1 MKRNRRYEVVGGI
14 LFLIVGMVFGLITG
28 MNIGGNYFTSFQLG
42 SARGYEATGY
52 LGAIIGVVVGL
63 LFGIWVGRRYAAK
76 RVKE

>member
-52 LGAIIGVVVGL
+52 LGAIIGAVVGL

>member
-28 MNIGGNYFTSFQLG
+28 MNIGGNYFSSFQLG

-52 LGAIIGVVVGL
+52 LGAIIGAVVGL